1 MSRRAHESRDVA
13 LWRRALWRMSRVTCH
28 FAGRGV
34 MRSGMELNRTT
45 RLVVAA
51 VLLAAAFTGLL
62 NQTLM
67 VTAMP
72 MMMHDFGISLSLAQW
87 LTTGNVL
94 VVGVVTPVSAM
105 LYERFSTR
113 ALFLWSTGL
122 FIAASVLGFVA
133 DNFWPVLAAR
143 LLQAVA
149 SGIIMSFAQIALLRI
164 TSPRRMGTVLG
175 LYMMVVSAGPAIGPV
190 MSGVMLE
197 YLSWHALFGAGVL
210 MMAVV
215 FAAAVFTLPNIKAAR
230 KIAIDWPS
238 FVLSFVGMGLFLA
251 GISTVQEAPLVGVSM
266 MVAGLLFVAWFARRQ
281 WSSAQPLLNL
291 RLLKGATFRRM
302 TVGVMLAFGV
312 FLGTETIIPVLLESH
327 AGRSGF
333 ATALVMLPGAV
344 SNVIASPLT
353 GRVFD
358 ARGLCT
364 I

>member
-1 MSRRAHESRDVA
+1 
-13 LWRRALWRMSRVTCH
+13 
-28 FAGRGV
+28 
-34 MRSGMELNRTT
+34 
-45 RLVVAA
+45 
-51 VLLAAAFTGLL
+51 
-62 NQTLM
+62 
-67 VTAMP
+67 
-72 MMMHDFGISLSLAQW
+72 
-87 LTTGNVL
+87 
-94 VVGVVTPVSAM
+94 
-105 LYERFSTR
+105 
-113 ALFLWSTGL
+113 
-122 FIAASVLGFVA
+122 
-133 DNFWPVLAAR
+133 
-143 LLQAVA
+143 
-149 SGIIMSFAQIALLRI
+149 
-164 TSPRRMGTVLG
+164 
-175 LYMMVVSAGPAIGPV
+175 
-190 MSGVMLE
+190 
-197 YLSWHALFGAGVL
+197 

-358 ARGLCT
+358 ARGLRT
-364 I
+364 IWAWGWDHRGVGRGPAGGVTRLGAVGDRRRVPVAGGGHLGDECAADRAGAEGTHR